1 MGRYEDPQGTV
12 AVVPFLRQE
21 DGSDFIIGHPVTN
34 HFISLPREAVEV
46 LDLLAS
52 RNTLEEV
59 EKTFLEKYGE
69 VPDLEDF
76 LASLEERGFVRP
88 GNEDVTVSAVRAPS
102 PKYHFTF
109 IPERHAQALFSKPV
123 LMASA
128 IFVLLALMALVS
140 DPALVP
146 GWRALFFQR
155 HITASFLLLMT
166 IGLFTTFLHEMAHLT
181 AARAEGVLC
190 RIGISNRLW
199 ILVAETDMTGV
210 WLLPRNRR
218 YLPILAGPW
227 LDTVSASF
235 LVLLF
240 YAGRRGWIDLGQD
253 TWRILA
259 AVLMSYLLRLL
270 WQCYFFV
277 RTDFYYVFA
286 TFFNCKDLMGDTR
299 SYLRNQLLRVLGR
312 EKLRDQ
318 QHIPEREMRAVRA
331 YSLFWLAGRG
341 AAFWTLFKFSLPLMF
356 AYFGHIGSSL
366 AHDWRSDRYAFADA
380 MLITVIQLGFTF
392 AGFALWIR
400 SIYFPRRHTQ

>member
-1 MGRYEDPQGTV
+1 MSHYEDPQGTV

-21 DGSDFIIGHPVTN
+21 DGPDFIIGHSGRN

-52 RNTLEEV
+52 RKTLEEV
-59 EKTFLEKYGE
+59 QRACLEKYGE
-69 VPDLEDF
+69 IPDLGEF
-76 LASLEERGFVRP
+76 LESLEERGFVRP
-88 GNEDVTVSAVRAPS
+88 GHEEVALPEIQEASTQ
-102 PKYHFTF
+102 YHFTF
-109 IPERHAQALFSKPV
+109 IPERNAKAIFSKPV
-123 LMASA
+123 LAASA
-128 IFVLLALMALVS
+128 VFVLLALFALVS
-140 DPALVP
+140 DPSLLP
-146 GWRALFFQR
+146 GWKALFFQR
-155 HITASFLLLMT
+155 HITANFLLLMT
-166 IGLFTTFLHEMAHLT
+166 IGLATAFLHEIAHLT

-240 YAGRRGWIDLGQD
+240 YAGRRGWVDLGQGS
-253 TWRILA
+253 WRILA

-277 RTDFYYVFA
+277 RTDFYYVYA
-286 TFFNCKDLMGDTR
+286 TFFNCKDLMEDTKR
-299 SYLRNQLLRVLGR
+299 YLRNQLSRALGR
-312 EKLRDQ
+312 GTPRDQ
-318 QHIPEREMRAVRA
+318 QHIPEREMGAVRA

-341 AAFWTLFKFSLPLMF
+341 TAFWTLFKVSVPLMF